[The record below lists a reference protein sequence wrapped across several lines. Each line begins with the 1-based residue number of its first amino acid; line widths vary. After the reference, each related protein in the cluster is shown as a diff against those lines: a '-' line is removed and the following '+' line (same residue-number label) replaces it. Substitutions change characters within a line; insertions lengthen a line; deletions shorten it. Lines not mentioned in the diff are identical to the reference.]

1 MTPMTAPDRDAADR
15 EPADREPVDRD
26 AVDARTVRRALRGG
40 VRALALVAVLG
51 VGGTALTGGTGAA
64 ALVWGTSAVVVGAL
78 VTAGW
83 LVLAMGLD
91 LVAGVVP
98 GRRRVL
104 WTLGSFAFAFVSPV
118 LPAAAIQAAG

>member
-1 MTPMTAPDRDAADR
+1 MTPVSAPGRDA
-15 EPADREPVDRD
+15 
-26 AVDARTVRRALRGG
+26 DARTVRRA
-40 VRALALVAVLG
+40 VRAGLRALVVVAALG

-64 ALVWGTSAVVVGAL
+64 ALIWATSAVVVGAL

-91 LVAGVVP
+91 LIAGVIP

-104 WTLGSFAFAFVSPV
+104 WTLGAFALAFVSPV
-118 LPAAAIQAAG
+118 LPAAAIRAAAA